1 MDTATVLG
9 LDAYPD
15 RDHARTAAWVDI
27 AAAMASSGGLIESL
41 IDRRDLALDAAAVT
55 RVVLADDPEGPPA
68 SAAAATVMSHVLV
81 ALALGRNPGWLQSED
96 EGVDVGRLQ
105 SDRLQG
111 DQGDEFAAAGPAF
124 AAFAN
129 EARTALAELAGWP
142 SGCAAYGGALAST
155 VDILAHERQ
164 LAGLGPSVA
173 GLDAADLVGAGF
185 VAIAAAIVRD
195 DRTVMHLPS
204 ECELALQL
212 ANEVVARAR
221 EVLALIA
228 HTGPLR
234 PTEAIARRFSIPPD
248 VMRLGPTELER
259 AMRAMFA
266 ADLLD
271 LGDLLRHIGRDT
283 PFGDAVARTAGAMVA
298 LADPENELVIATVRP
313 ESNAIM
319 GELRIAARL
328 DGRITAD
335 ERALLRGMD
344 EHLVAFDHLVA
355 RIQEDHIVDFD
366 EFRQLRTARQA
377 ILDDILRI
385 ALADDVVTDDERALL
400 VRALELIPMLRTAI

>member
-1 MDTATVLG
+1 MDTAQVLD
-9 LDAYPD
+9 LAASVD
-15 RDHARTAAWVDI
+15 RDDARTAAWVDI
-27 AAAMASSGGLIESL
+27 AAATAPAGGLVESL
-41 IDRRDLALDAAAVT
+41 LDRRELALDAAALT
-55 RVVLADDPEGPPA
+55 RVVLVDDPAVPPHPE
-68 SAAAATVMSHVLV
+68 AALVLSHAIV
-81 ALALGRNPGWLQSED
+81 ALALGHNAGWLQSDD
-96 EGVDVGRLQ
+96 ELVDVGRQDAGHAEEL
-105 SDRLQG
+105 
-111 DQGDEFAAAGPAF
+111 AAAGPAF
-124 AAFAN
+124 AAFATA
-129 EARTALAELAGWP
+129 ARGALAALSGWP
-142 SGCAAYGGALAST
+142 NGCAAYGGALAAT
-155 VDILAHERQ
+155 VDVLAHERQ
-164 LAGLGPSVA
+164 LAGVAPSVA
-173 GLDAADLVGAGF
+173 GLDAADRVGADL
-185 VAIAAAIVRD
+185 VALAAAIVRD
-195 DRTVMHLPS
+195 DRTIMHLPS

-212 ANEVVARAR
+212 ANQTVARAR
-221 EVLALIA
+221 EVLALLGQS
-228 HTGPLR
+228 GPLR

-259 AMRAMFA
+259 AMRALFA

-283 PFGDAVARTAGAMVA
+283 PFGDALARTVGAMVA
-298 LADPENELVIATVRP
+298 LADRDHELVIATVRP
-313 ESNAIM
+313 ESAAIM
-319 GELRIAARL
+319 TELRVAARL

-400 VRALELIPMLRTAI
+400 VRALELIPMLRTPTGAPPTA